1 VVTPSVADDRLA
13 ASGDVVL
20 QATGISKSF
29 GGARALAGVDFA
41 LRAGEVH
48 GLVGENGAGKSTL
61 IKIIA
66 GAVRADAGQI
76 EVAGRLVDHN
86 DPLHAR
92 SLGIAVIYQQPALL
106 PDLSVAENIAI
117 GLERGGTWHVINW
130 AARRRRAAK
139 LLDRIG
145 ARIRP
150 DADVRSL
157 SLPEQQLVEIARSLG
172 ADARILIMDEP
183 TASLSKRE
191 VEHLFAVVRQLR
203 AAGVGIIYVSHRLE
217 ELQELADRVT
227 VLRDGSVVGT
237 RPMAEVTLAELIRLM
252 VGRELSA
259 VFPKIDVTPGGAGQ
273 RSAAD
278 PRQRGCPAASAEV
291 RLNVEHLSCRAAEIH
306 DISLTVRAG
315 EILGLSGL
323 VGAGRTELA
332 RVLFGV
338 TPADG
343 GRVVLDGRPV
353 VIDSPARAVGLG
365 IAYVPEDRR
374 RHGVILEMSVAA
386 NATLAA
392 LRRVSSQGLLNFD
405 AERSLARSLCDRLR
419 VKTASLAS
427 PVGNLSGGNQQ
438 KVALARGLATEP
450 MVLIV
455 DEPTQGIDVGAKAEI
470 HRLLS
475 ELAGRGLAI
484 IMISSELPEIIGMSD
499 RIAVMRAGQIAAVVE
514 RNEATQERLMALALG
529 HADRRDSVV

>member
-1 VVTPSVADDRLA
+1 MYTSTAVDDHLAA

-41 LRAGEVH
+41 LRASEVH

-66 GAVRADAGQI
+66 GAVRADAGQL
-76 EVAGRLVDHN
+76 EVAGRLVEHN

-130 AARRRRAAK
+130 AGRRRRAAE

-145 ARIRP
+145 ARIHP

-157 SLPEQQLVEIARSLG
+157 SMPEQQLVEIARSLG

-183 TASLSKRE
+183 TASLSERE

-237 RPMAEVTLAELIRLM
+237 RPMAEVTPAELIRLM

-259 VFPKIDVTPGGAGQ
+259 VFPKIEVTPG
-273 RSAAD
+273 AA
-278 PRQRGCPAASAEV
+278 
-291 RLNVEHLSCRAAEIH
+291 RLNVERLSCRAAGIH

-315 EILGLSGL
+315 EILALSGL

-343 GRVVLDGRPV
+343 GRIVLDGRPV
-353 VIDSPARAVGLG
+353 VVDSPATAVELG

-392 LRRVSSQGLLNFD
+392 LRRVSSHGLLNAS
-405 AERSLARSLCDRLR
+405 AERSMARSLSDRLM
-419 VKTASLAS
+419 VKAASLAS
-427 PVGNLSGGNQQ
+427 LVGELSGGNQQ

-450 MVLIV
+450 KVLIV

-484 IMISSELPEIIGMSD
+484 IMISSELPEILGMSD
-499 RIAVMRAGQIAAVVE
+499 RIAVMRAGRIAAVVD

-529 HADRRDSVV
+529 HAECRDSVV